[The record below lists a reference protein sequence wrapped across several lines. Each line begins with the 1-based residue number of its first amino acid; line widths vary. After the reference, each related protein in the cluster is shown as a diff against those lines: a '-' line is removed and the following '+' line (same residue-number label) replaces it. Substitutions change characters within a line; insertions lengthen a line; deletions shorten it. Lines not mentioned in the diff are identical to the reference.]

1 MHTLEQRS
9 DDMTKP
15 LIYPAGSTEACRFA
29 ADCLTAKKISLVDHP
44 TPEVTHLLLDVP
56 SFADMGI
63 LRSGEDIRKILS
75 MLPSDIT
82 VIGGNLNDL
91 SLFTYQ
97 KLDLLKCQRYLAVNA
112 AITADCALRVA
123 APLLKTTFT
132 DTPTLILGWGRIGKC
147 LGQLL
152 NAMGASVTIA
162 ARKESDRAM
171 AEALG
176 FDAVD
181 YLNIE
186 GHLSKMGLI
195 FNTVP
200 EMVLSAEQLS
210 ACRNCVKID
219 LASKP
224 GIEGKDVVIARGL
237 PGKYAPE
244 SSGRLIA
251 QTILQHFK
259 EASL

>member
-1 MHTLEQRS
+1 
-9 DDMTKP
+9 MTKP
-15 LIYPAGSTEACRFA
+15 LIYPVGSTEACRFA
-29 ADCLTAKKISLVDHP
+29 AGCLAAEKIPLVDHP
-44 TPEVTHLLLDVP
+44 TPEVTHLMLDVP
-56 SFADMGI
+56 SFTDMGV

-75 MLPSDIT
+75 MLPPDIT
-82 VIGGNLNDL
+82 VIGGNLHDL
-91 SLFTYQ
+91 SLFTYR
-97 KLDLLKCQRYLAVNA
+97 KLDLLKCPRYLATNA

-123 APLLKTTFT
+123 APLLKTTFA

-152 NAMGASVTIA
+152 KALGTSVTVA

-176 FDAVD
+176 FEAVD

-186 GHLSKMGLI
+186 GSLSKMGLI

-200 EMVLSAEQLS
+200 EPVLSERQLS
-210 ACRNCVKID
+210 VCKNCVKID

-224 GIEGKDVVIARGL
+224 GMEGTDVVIARGL
-237 PGKYAPE
+237 PGRYAPE

-251 QTILQHFK
+251 QTILHHFR
-259 EASL
+259 EVVL